1 MLRNIHMSTPTSIH
15 PRAFPVVRVAS
26 VFCGLAVSVGAVA
39 NSPYPPHPLW
49 PEVKSTPRVPCA
61 VGDEPPFGR
70 RDRGAW
76 TPALWPGGIVPYEF
90 DPEVTQI
97 NRDRFRIAMD
107 ELQTVANLTFIPRTT
122 ETAYIFARNSG
133 GNSSSIGRTGV
144 RQNINLFNWDF
155 RYTVIHEIMHALGC
169 WHEQNRTDRDTY
181 VTVNFA
187 NSSQNC
193 FINLAIWPDAGPVG
207 PYDFESIMHYGP
219 TDCSINGQP
228 TIQATPAFA
237 AFQSLMGNFSYMSQG
252 DKDGLANRYGPPI
265 DDTLE
270 PNDTRQTA
278 AALVANTPTN
288 LKLVDEDF
296 FRVPGGSPV
305 NISATAPG
313 IWALSNARLEL
324 LNSSGIFLR
333 TVNFTAGGPGATAN
347 VSGTF
352 SGGPF
357 FIRVSRSQ
365 PWGGSYTL
373 TATVPPLCR
382 VDFNASGA
390 VTVQDIFDF
399 VAAYFTAT
407 PTADFNSSGSVTV
420 QDLFDF
426 LAAYFAGC

>member
-1 MLRNIHMSTPTSIH
+1 MHTPIRSQMN
-15 PRAFPVVRVAS
+15 PPLAS
-26 VFCGLAVSVGAVA
+26 LAVIALLPVA
-39 NSPYPPHPLW
+39 ASPAFGLSEEHRPVESAHYPPHPLW
-49 PEVKSTPRVPCA
+49 PDVKAAPRVPCTA
-61 VGDEPPFGR
+61 NEFTLPVR
-70 RDRGAW
+70 NRGAW
-76 TPALWPGGIVPYEF
+76 TPNLWPGGIVPYEF

-107 ELQTVANLTFIPRTT
+107 ELQTVANLTFVPRTT
-122 ETAYIFARNSG
+122 ETAYIYARNSG

-187 NSSQNC
+187 NTSQAC

-252 DKDGLANRYGPPI
+252 DKDGLSSRYGLPI
-265 DDTLE
+265 DDALE
-270 PNDTRQTA
+270 PNDTRPTA
-278 AALVANTPTN
+278 IRLAANTPTE
-288 LKLVDEDF
+288 LKLLDEDF
-296 FRVPGGSPV
+296 FLVPVNTTV

-313 IWALSNARLEL
+313 IWALGNATMHLQ
-324 LNSSGIFLR
+324 SSTGIFLSSAP
-333 TVNFTAGGPGATAN
+333 FTAGGPGATASI
-347 VSGTF
+347 SGSF
-352 SGGPF
+352 GPGPF
-357 FIRVSRSQ
+357 FVWVTRTQ

-373 TATVPPLCR
+373 NLSVPCP
-382 VDFNASGA
+382 VDFNGTGGLNVQDIFSFLNAWFAGNPTSDFDGLGG
-390 VTVQDIFDF
+390 VTVQDIF
-399 VAAYFTAT
+399 
-407 PTADFNSSGSVTV
+407 S
-420 QDLFDF
+420 F
-426 LAAYFAGC
+426 LNAWFAGC